1 MNYEKMKLADLKIL
15 ADLHEI
21 PTNLTK
27 DQLIKNL
34 KLADEEKYIK
44 PTTCEK
50 FGKDEY
56 LVGVDIKNHQ
66 KLISCG
72 RFIENKEMKKSMM
85 YSSDRIYFISTFRM
99 M

>member
-21 PTNLTK
+21 PTNLKK

-34 KLADEEKYIK
+34 KLVEQEKYIK
-44 PTTCEK
+44 STTCEK

-56 LVGVDIKNHQ
+56 LIGVDIKNQQ
-66 KLISCG
+66 KLIACG
-72 RFIENKEMKKSMM
+72 KFVENKEMKKSTM
-85 YSSDRIYFISTFRM
+85 YSSDRVYFISTFKIM
-99 M
+99 